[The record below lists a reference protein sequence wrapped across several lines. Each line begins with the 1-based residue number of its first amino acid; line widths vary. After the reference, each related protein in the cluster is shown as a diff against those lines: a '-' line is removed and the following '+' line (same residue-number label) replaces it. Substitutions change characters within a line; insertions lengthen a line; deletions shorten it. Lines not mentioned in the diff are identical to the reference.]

1 MKMIMKNSQQ
11 EQAIEKVQGRAMLR
25 WDGKKPLERIE
36 YFPAQEKE
44 VYGDKNAK
52 DFNKLFWGDNLQVLA
67 HLLKEYRG
75 KIDLIYIDPP
85 FDSKADY
92 VKNIKIRGEKVTGQ
106 QKSLL
111 EEKQY
116 TDIWEKDEYLQFMYE
131 RLILMRELL
140 SDSGVIYLHCD
151 HRKEHHLRMLL
162 DEIFGEENYLNTIS
176 WRSQV
181 ARGKKVDA
189 FYYAYSTHYIQIYA
203 RQKERAKW
211 HKQVREELITEE
223 EAESEYMKD
232 EGGYF
237 RTSDPGTSSFV
248 GLMKAAKENRV
259 YVSKGGQLIIDEKN
273 REIKTTDGTIGIKY
287 YLEKRGDFYVEK
299 RAVDNLW
306 ADIPGLGTSP
316 AQDVGYPTQ
325 KTEQLLK
332 RVIEA
337 STDVGDIV
345 ADFFA
350 GSGTTPSV
358 AQKMG
363 RRWLACDI
371 NTVSSQTTIKRVNR
385 IIESQKNGEKGKD
398 AWLISDDEI
407 VVAKKLASAGFKVF
421 NVNEYDV
428 FKNEVEAKDIIME
441 MYGIERIRSGYFD
454 GVLDNSFVKVMPI
467 NRVCSK
473 KDIDEVL
480 KGIKDNLGDFTAK
493 TKSRHGESVYQQGVS
508 VFCSGMELDMLDY
521 LKKNNVTGVD
531 VDVRD
536 ILLDKQT
543 LIFKQKPEAEI
554 TINAGDKKATVKI
567 SDFISP
573 ILMRKLEIENGKALK
588 QEAKA
593 KVDDYR
599 QVIDSVAIDV
609 DYDGNL
615 FNAEIID
622 VPAKNELIKG
632 EYVLEY
638 AKKGKTTVAIK
649 IVDVLGEE
657 YFESFEVTV

>member
-1 MKMIMKNSQQ
+1 MKNNQQ
-11 EQAIEKVQGRAMLR
+11 EQTIEKTQGRAMLR

-44 VYGDKNAK
+44 VYGDKEAK

-67 HLLKEYRG
+67 HLLKEHRG

-92 VKNIKIRGEKVTGQ
+92 VKKVKIRGNELDGI
-106 QKSLL
+106 QKSII

-116 TDIWEKDEYLQFMYE
+116 GDIWERDEYLQFMFE
-131 RLILMRELL
+131 RLVLMRELL
-140 SDSGVIYLHCD
+140 TERGSIYLHCD
-151 HRKEHHLRMLL
+151 WHKSHFLRLIL
-162 DEIFGEENYLNTIS
+162 DEVFGEDNFVNEIVWHYYNKMQGNVGRFASNHDAILVYRKSSKAIFHSIREDREKVKKQQKRVWDSETQTLK
-176 WRSQV
+176 Q
-181 ARGKKVDA
+181 AR
-189 FYYAYSTHYIQIYA
+189 
-203 RQKERAKW
+203 
-211 HKQVREELITEE
+211 
-223 EAESEYMKD
+223 
-232 EGGYF
+232 
-237 RTSDPGTSSFV
+237 
-248 GLMKAAKENRV
+248 
-259 YVSKGGQLIIDEKN
+259 DEKGDLVYYEDTQ
-273 REIKTTDGTIGIKY
+273 RTIDDVWRLPYIMP
-287 YLEKRGDFYVEK
+287 
-299 RAVDNLW
+299 
-306 ADIPGLGTSP
+306 ADVSQKL
-316 AQDVGYPTQ
+316 GYPTQ
-325 KTEQLLK
+325 KPETLLE
-332 RVIEA
+332 RIILA
-337 STDVGDIV
+337 SSDVGSTVLDC
-345 ADFFA
+345 FC
-350 GSGTTPSV
+350 GSGTTLAV
-358 AQKMG
+358 AQKLG
-363 RRWLACDI
+363 RRWIGCDI
-371 NTVSSQTTIKRVNR
+371 NIGAIQTTTKRLNQILDAQSR
-385 IIESQKNGEKGKD
+385 GETEKD
-398 AWLISDDEI
+398 TWLLEEKEI
-407 VVAKKLASAGFKVF
+407 AGARKLSSFGFKVF

-441 MYGIERIRSGYFD
+441 MYGVERIRSGYFD
-454 GVLDNSFVKVMPI
+454 GVLDNNFVKVMPI

-473 KDIDEVL
+473 KDVDEVL

-521 LKKNNVTGVD
+521 LKKNNATGVD

-554 TINAGDKKATVKI
+554 AIKAGDKKATVTI

-573 ILMRKLEIENGKALK
+573 ILMRKLEIENEKALK
-588 QEAKA
+588 QESRA

-609 DYDGNL
+609 DYDGDL

>member
-1 MKMIMKNSQQ
+1 MKMIMKNEKQ
-11 EQAIEKVQGRAMLR
+11 EQAVEKVQGRAMLR

-116 TDIWEKDEYLQFMYE
+116 TDIWEKDQFLQFLYE
-131 RLILMRELL
+131 RLVLMRELL
-140 SDSGVIYLHCD
+140 SDNGSIYLHCD
-151 HRKEHHLRMLL
+151 WHKNSYIRLIL
-162 DEIFGEENYLNTIS
+162 DEIFGEQNMMNEIAWYYRRWNIEGTQYATNHDTIYWYAKS
-176 WRSQV
+176 KGKQTYNQLYIPKSEKSSAQGKAWRSIIGDDGIRRSVQTDEPTKGVPMPDVWGFEQETLWDISMINPV
-181 ARGKKVDA
+181 AN
-189 FYYAYSTHYIQIYA
+189 
-203 RQKERAKW
+203 ER
-211 HKQVREELITEE
+211 
-223 EAESEYMKD
+223 
-232 EGGYF
+232 
-237 RTSDPGTSSFV
+237 
-248 GLMKAAKENRV
+248 
-259 YVSKGGQLIIDEKN
+259 
-273 REIKTTDGTIGIKY
+273 TD
-287 YLEKRGDFYVEK
+287 
-299 RAVDNLW
+299 
-306 ADIPGLGTSP
+306 
-316 AQDVGYPTQ
+316 YPTQ
-325 KTEQLLK
+325 KPEELLE
-332 RVIEA
+332 RIILA
-337 STDVGDIV
+337 SSNAGDIV
-345 ADFFA
+345 FDCFA
-350 GSGTTPSV
+350 GSGTTCAV
-358 AQKMG
+358 AQKLG
-363 RRWLACDI
+363 RRWVGCDI
-371 NTVSSQTTIKRVNR
+371 NIGAIQTTTKRLNQ
-385 IIESQKNGEKGKD
+385 IIDAQSSGKID
-398 AWLISDDEI
+398 KSAWLLDEKAI
-407 VVAKKLASAGFKVF
+407 LTARKSSLFGFKVL

-454 GVLDNSFVKVMPI
+454 GVLDNNFVKVMPI

-473 KDIDEVL
+473 KDVDEVL
-480 KGIKDNLGDFTAK
+480 KGIKDNLGDFTTK
-493 TKSRHGESVYQQGVS
+493 TKSRHGESLYQQGVS

-521 LKKNNVTGVD
+521 LKKNNATGVD

-554 TINAGDKKATVKI
+554 TIKAGDKKATLTI

-573 ILMRKLEIENGKALK
+573 ILMRKLEIENEKALK

-593 KVDDYR
+593 KFDDYR

-632 EYVLEY
+632 EYVFEY

>member
-1 MKMIMKNSQQ
+1 
-11 EQAIEKVQGRAMLR
+11 MLR

-44 VYGDKNAK
+44 IYGDKGAK
-52 DFNKLFWGDNLQVLA
+52 DFNKLFWGDNIQVLA
-67 HLLKEYRG
+67 HLLKEHRG

-92 VKNIKIRGEKVTGQ
+92 VKRVQFRGSKVDGVQ
-106 QKSLL
+106 QGLL

-116 TDIWEKDEYLQFMYE
+116 SDIWARDEYLQFMYE
-131 RLILMRELL
+131 RLILIRELL
-140 SDSGVIYLHCD
+140 SEKGSIFLHCD
-151 HRKEHHLRMLL
+151 WNKGAYLKILM
-162 DEIFGEENYLNTIS
+162 DEIFG
-176 WRSQV
+176 
-181 ARGKKVDA
+181 D
-189 FYYAYSTHYIQIYA
+189 
-203 RQKERAKW
+203 
-211 HKQVREELITEE
+211 
-223 EAESEYMKD
+223 D
-232 EGGYF
+232 
-237 RTSDPGTSSFV
+237 SFV
-248 GLMKAAKENRV
+248 NTVIWKYTKFAGKGSGLPSNHDTIFFYSKSQKFTFNKLHIPVDKVRQQTARVWDSELKKAVQKRDENGNLV
-259 YVSKGGQLIIDEKN
+259 YYEQTEK
-273 REIKTTDGTIGIKY
+273 
-287 YLEKRGDFYVEK
+287 
-299 RAVDNLW
+299 AVDDTWTDIQLVNPV
-306 ADIPGLGTSP
+306 ADERL
-316 AQDVGYPTQ
+316 DYPTQ
-325 KTEQLLK
+325 KPEALLE
-332 RVIEA
+332 RIIRLA
-337 STDVGDIV
+337 SNEGDLV
-345 ADFFA
+345 ADFFI
-350 GSGTTPSV
+350 GSGTTCAV
-358 AQKMG
+358 AQKLG
-363 RRWLACDI
+363 RRWIGCDI
-371 NTVSSQTTIKRVNR
+371 NIGAIQTTTKRLNQ
-385 IIESQKNGEKGKD
+385 ILDAQSSGEIDKD
-398 AWLISDDEI
+398 AWLLEEKGIAE
-407 VVAKKLASAGFKVF
+407 ARKLSSCGFKVF

-441 MYGIERIRSGYFD
+441 MYGVERIRSGYFD
-454 GVLDNSFVKVMPI
+454 GVLDNNFVKVMPI

-473 KDIDEVL
+473 KDVDEVL

-521 LKKNNVTGVD
+521 LKKNNTTGVD
-531 VDVRD
+531 IDVRD

-554 TINAGDKKATVKI
+554 AIKAGDKKATVTI

-573 ILMRKLEIENGKALK
+573 ILMRKLEIENEKALK
-588 QEAKA
+588 QESKA

-622 VPAKNELIKG
+622 VPSKNELIKG

>member
-1 MKMIMKNSQQ
+1 MKMTMKNNQQ
-11 EQAIEKVQGRAMLR
+11 EQTIEKVQGRAMLR

-44 VYGDKNAK
+44 VYGDKSAK
-52 DFNKLFWGDNLQVLA
+52 DFNKLFWGDNIQVLA

-85 FDSKADY
+85 FDSSADY
-92 VKNIKIRGEKVTGQ
+92 VKKIKFRGEEVAGKQ
-106 QKSLL
+106 QGIL

-116 TDIWEKDEYLQFMYE
+116 GDIWDKDQYLQFMYE
-131 RLILMRELL
+131 RLVLMRELL
-140 SDSGVIYLHCD
+140 SEKGVIYVHVDWHQGSYLNII
-151 HRKEHHLRMLL
+151 LS
-162 DEIFGEENYLNTIS
+162 EIFGEENFLNEIIWHYENKPQFGFMKHLPRNFDIIFSYAKNFGKHTVNHQLVPVKVVQQQAVVSWDPKLKKRIAKRDEQGDIIYEERTEKYLGSVWELGMVHPI
-176 WRSQV
+176 
-181 ARGKKVDA
+181 G
-189 FYYAYSTHYIQIYA
+189 
-203 RQKERAKW
+203 KER
-211 HKQVREELITEE
+211 T
-223 EAESEYMKD
+223 
-232 EGGYF
+232 
-237 RTSDPGTSSFV
+237 
-248 GLMKAAKENRV
+248 N
-259 YVSKGGQLIIDEKN
+259 
-273 REIKTTDGTIGIKY
+273 
-287 YLEKRGDFYVEK
+287 
-299 RAVDNLW
+299 
-306 ADIPGLGTSP
+306 
-316 AQDVGYPTQ
+316 YPTQ
-325 KTEQLLK
+325 KPETVLERIIK
-332 RVIEA
+332 F
-337 STDVGDIV
+337 STNEGDLV

-350 GSGTTPSV
+350 GSGTTLAV
-358 AQKMG
+358 AQKLG
-363 RRWLACDI
+363 RRWLGCDI
-371 NTVSSQTTIKRVNR
+371 NVTAVQTATKRLNQV
-385 IIESQKNGEKGKD
+385 IEGQKNNEKGAWLLSKD
-398 AWLISDDEI
+398 AIDA
-407 VVAKKLASAGFKVF
+407 AKKNTSSGFKIY

-428 FKNEVEAKDIIME
+428 FKNELEAKDILIDI
-441 MYGIERIRSGYFD
+441 YGVERIRSGYFD
-454 GVLDNSFVKVMPI
+454 GVLDNNFVKVMPI

-473 KDIDEVL
+473 KDVDEVL

-521 LKKNNVTGVD
+521 LKKNNATGVD

-554 TINAGDKKATVKI
+554 VIKAGDKKATVTI

-573 ILMRKLEIENGKALK
+573 ILMRKLEIENEKALK
-588 QEAKA
+588 QESRA

-609 DYDGNL
+609 DFDGNL

-622 VPAKNELIKG
+622 VPVKNELIKG